1 MSAGP
6 PAAARTPVFGADL
19 WQAPLV
25 PVALAITVGVAA
37 DRLIGVPL
45 QFSTIALLGGV
56 IAWLLASR
64 RSFARGLPWLW
75 LAFAALGALH
85 HRQYR
90 DVYRADDIGHVATEE
105 PRLVRLRGRLVE
117 PPTTSGPAKADP
129 LRSLP
134 PSESSRGVLA
144 ITHWQTRGDWLPVSG
159 RVRLTVGGRLDGLR
173 AGDEI
178 EAVGWL
184 SSPPPPM
191 NPGETDNQ
199 DRLRDERIRAV
210 LTIRKTADGVV
221 RLAAGTTLFGGF
233 DAVRGWGRQVFEETL
248 PADLSGLAAALLLGD
263 TSALAREEWDKYVR
277 TGVVH
282 ALAISGQHLVVLAAF
297 LWALL
302 RLIGVRRKR
311 GAWAVMLALIAY
323 ALLTGAR
330 PPAVR
335 SAVQVAVICGGMIL
349 RRPVLP
355 ANAFALAWLVVIGLQ
370 PTDIADAGCQLSF
383 LCVAV
388 LAWGTNRWFARKPL
402 EPLERLV
409 EESRP
414 AWERALRWLSRVILI
429 SYAVTIVL
437 GLAVLPLVAARY
449 HLVSLTGLLIGPPV
463 VFLTSIA
470 LIGGFLTLFVAAT
483 VPWLSPPFAGLTS
496 KSLALCSWVVDV
508 ADRLPLGHT
517 YVGGVPVWWLLGLYV
532 LLLAGLILPE
542 LRRRARWVG
551 LAGLGW
557 LAVGL
562 AGGSLRPAA
571 DELRVAFLAVGHGG
585 CTVIETPDGR
595 TLLYDAGALNGP
607 DLTRRIVA
615 PYLWHRGIR
624 RIDDV
629 LLSHADL
636 DHFNGLP
643 ALIDCFRI
651 GRVVLT
657 PTFAD
662 KTTPGVREAL
672 NVIERAKVP
681 TRIVTAGDV
690 LTAGDVTFEVLH
702 PPSDGPPGVENVRS
716 LVLLV
721 RHAGHSI
728 LLTGDL
734 EGAGLERV
742 LAMPPRPVDV
752 MMAPHHGSKV
762 ANTPALGAWAK
773 PRLVIACQGPPPWPT
788 AVADLYAAR
797 GARYLGTW
805 PHGAVTIRSHR
816 TGLVAET
823 FRSGERMVIRMGG
836 E

>member
-1 MSAGP
+1 MSAGDFLIATRRVEPHNPAMSAGP
-6 PAAARTPVFGADL
+6 PAADRRLAFGADL
-19 WQAPLV
+19 WHAPLV
-25 PVALAITVGVAA
+25 PVALAVTAGVAA
-37 DRLIGVPL
+37 DRLVGVPL
-45 QFSTIALLGGV
+45 SASAVAFMCGL
-56 IAWLLASR
+56 IAWIAASR

-75 LAFAALGALH
+75 LSLAALGALH
-85 HRQYR
+85 HRQFR
-90 DVYRADDIGHVATEE
+90 DVYPADDIGHVATEE
-105 PRLVRLRGRLVE
+105 PRLVRLRGKLVE
-117 PPTTSGPAKADP
+117 APTTSGSAKPDP

-134 PSESSRGVLA
+134 ASETSRGVLVV
-144 ITHWQTRGDWLPVSG
+144 THWQSRDDWLPVSG

-173 AGDEI
+173 AGDEV

-184 SSPPPPM
+184 SAPPPPM
-191 NPGETDNQ
+191 NPGEADNE
-199 DRLRDERIRAV
+199 DRLRDDRIRAV
-210 LTIRKTADGVV
+210 LNVRKTADGVA
-221 RLAAGTTLFGGF
+221 RLVAGTTLFGSL
-233 DAVRGWGRQVFEETL
+233 DTVRGWGRQVFEDAL
-248 PADLSGLAAALLLGD
+248 PPDVSGLAAALLLGD

-297 LWALL
+297 LWAVL
-302 RLIGVRRKR
+302 RLAGVRRKR

-323 ALLTGAR
+323 AVLTGAR

-383 LCVAV
+383 LCVAI
-388 LAWGTNRWFARKPL
+388 LAWGTNRWFAPKPL
-402 EPLERLV
+402 EPLERLI

-414 AWERALRWLSRVILI
+414 AWERALRGLGRVILV

-449 HLVSLTGLLIGPPV
+449 HLVSLAGLLIGPPV
-463 VFLTSIA
+463 VLLTSIA
-470 LIGGFLTLFVAAT
+470 LIGGFLTLFAAAT
-483 VPWLSPPFAGLTS
+483 VPWLVPPFAWLTD
-496 KSLALCSWVVDV
+496 KSLALCSWVVDA
-508 ADRLPLGHT
+508 ADRVPLGHT
-517 YVGGVPVWWLLGLYV
+517 YVGRVPVWWLLGLYV

-551 LAGLGW
+551 IASLGW

-562 AGGSLRPAA
+562 AGGSLRPAS

-585 CTVIETPDGR
+585 CTVIETSDCR

-607 DLTRRIVA
+607 DVTRRVVA
-615 PYLWHRGIR
+615 PYLWYRGIR

-643 ALIDCFRI
+643 ALIDRFRI
-651 GRVVLT
+651 GRIILT
-657 PTFAD
+657 PSFAD
-662 KTTPGVREAL
+662 KPTPGVREAL
-672 NVIERAKVP
+672 HAIEQAKVP
-681 TRIVTAGDV
+681 TQIVNAGDV

-702 PPSDGPPGVENVRS
+702 PPPDGPPGVENVRS

-742 LAMPPRPVDV
+742 LAMPPRTVDV
-752 MMAPHHGSKV
+752 IMSRSLLHGGNV
-762 ANTPALGAWAK
+762 
-773 PRLVIACQGPPPWPT
+773 
-788 AVADLYAAR
+788 
-797 GARYLGTW
+797 
-805 PHGAVTIRSHR
+805 
-816 TGLVAET
+816 
-823 FRSGERMVIRMGG
+823 
-836 E
+836 

>member
-1 MSAGP
+1 
-6 PAAARTPVFGADL
+6 
-19 WQAPLV
+19 
-25 PVALAITVGVAA
+25 
-37 DRLIGVPL
+37 
-45 QFSTIALLGGV
+45 
-56 IAWLLASR
+56 
-64 RSFARGLPWLW
+64 
-75 LAFAALGALH
+75 
-85 HRQYR
+85 
-90 DVYRADDIGHVATEE
+90 
-105 PRLVRLRGRLVE
+105 
-117 PPTTSGPAKADP
+117 
-129 LRSLP
+129 
-134 PSESSRGVLA
+134 
-144 ITHWQTRGDWLPVSG
+144 
-159 RVRLTVGGRLDGLR
+159 
-173 AGDEI
+173 
-178 EAVGWL
+178 
-184 SSPPPPM
+184 
-191 NPGETDNQ
+191 
-199 DRLRDERIRAV
+199 
-210 LTIRKTADGVV
+210 
-221 RLAAGTTLFGGF
+221 
-233 DAVRGWGRQVFEETL
+233 
-248 PADLSGLAAALLLGD
+248 
-263 TSALAREEWDKYVR
+263 
-277 TGVVH
+277 
-282 ALAISGQHLVVLAAF
+282 
-297 LWALL
+297 
-302 RLIGVRRKR
+302 
-311 GAWAVMLALIAY
+311 
-323 ALLTGAR
+323 
-330 PPAVR
+330 
-335 SAVQVAVICGGMIL
+335 MIL

-414 AWERALRWLSRVILI
+414 AWERALRWLGRVILI

-643 ALIDCFRI
+643 ALIDRFRI